1 MHDASVLLVAKLDAD
16 LPPLVQGAVDLVAQL
31 FHVDAVEFGGGAET
45 FVTER
50 VSVRGEYGIVLT
62 ENLLDDLGAP
72 ASLKKTG
79 ATGSIS
85 AVLHF

>member
-1 MHDASVLLVAKLDAD
+1 WMYNEISDGFNSQREH
-16 LPPLVQGAVDLVAQL
+16 